1 MNVAL
6 QKTLVLL
13 LLLGL
18 GGLLRSRMKSQES
31 LGGIKELILTVAL
44 PSTIFIALMKVNLDS
59 SLVFVPI
66 LTLALNLLIFYTL
79 PLLFPI
85 IGLAKNSP
93 AGRTLML
100 LIPSLAPGLSCFP
113 FIAEFLGEKD
123 LALAA
128 LADVG
133 NKFFVLI
140 FLYIMALN
148 MFLDNGDR
156 KAVNITG
163 KIRHLLLSLF
173 KEPVNGVIVLALLLL
188 SFGVQY
194 SRLPTVITDLMDK
207 TAALMTPLVLIY
219 IGLAVQLKAGRK
231 KLVMSVLLFR
241 AGISILISVAVIAL
255 LRIQSP
261 NLLLLMVVIPLSSAS
276 FWPLAHIT
284 AFHHREN
291 QQGLSKERRSFD
303 PELAVLLLAFSLPFS
318 SMLILGILSAGNM
331 FTDPVLLVALGMA
344 FIIAGIIPHLKVF
357 LAQRYS
363 KTG

>member
-18 GGLLRSRMKSQES
+18 GALLRSRVKGQES
-31 LGGIKELILTVAL
+31 LGGLKELILSVAL

-59 SLVFVPI
+59 SLIFVPI
-66 LTLALNLLIFYTL
+66 LTLAFNLLIFYTL
-79 PLLFPI
+79 PLLFPVV
-85 IGLAKNSP
+85 GLEKNSP

-148 MFLDNGDR
+148 MYLGNGDR
-156 KAVNITG
+156 EEVNMAG
-163 KIRHLLLSLF
+163 KIRNLFLSLF
-173 KEPVNGVIVLALLLL
+173 KEPVNGVIVLAMLLL
-188 SFGVQY
+188 SFGVHY
-194 SRLPTVITDLMDK
+194 GSLPTIVTDFMDK
-207 TAALMTPLVLIY
+207 TSGLMTPLVLIY
-219 IGLAVQLKAGRK
+219 IGLAVQLREGRK
-231 KLVMSVLLFR
+231 KLVMSILLFR
-241 AGISILISVAVIAL
+241 AGISLLISAGMITL
-255 LRIQSP
+255 LHLEAH
-261 NLLLLMVVIPLSSAS
+261 NLVLLTVVIPLSSAS

-303 PELAVLLLAFSLPFS
+303 PELAVLMLAFSLPFS
-318 SMLILGILSAGNM
+318 SMLILGILSAGNT
-331 FTDPVLLVALGMA
+331 FTHPLLLVAVGLA
-344 FIIAGIIPHLKVF
+344 FVIAGALPWVVTRAH
-357 LAQRYS
+357 RYS
-363 KTG
+363 KTS